1 MLITPPPIP
10 STFQCITL
18 QIDIV
23 CIFVSVKWIGDFY
36 INSNVFFV
44 VAAGDNDV
52 IPWDRDKQHISFR
65 RTIKCLLMRLLL
77 LSKNTRIVNVIA
89 ISSGSNFDLICTK
102 CRLNGKAQLK
112 SFSKRWDEK
121 RDSNKIRLRSIDKE
135 ANGSWWILIRSAPF
149 LITIR
154 FYKRVV
160 EFFVSIFL
168 HRCRIFLVE
177 EVKNAYLII
186 ISFAITL

>member
-52 IPWDRDKQHISFR
+52 IPWDRDKQHIYFR

-135 ANGSWWILIRSAPF
+135 ANGSWWILDPICSFFRSQFAFTKELLNF
-149 LITIR
+149 LSR
-154 FYKRVV
+154 
-160 EFFVSIFL
+160 FL
-168 HRCRIFLVE
+168 HRCRIFPVE